1 MFRNRSHFGS
11 RVAQAV
17 CDLLILVIKLSMSE
31 AWVELLRF
39 SVATTFVSLGVL
51 GTCWGGA
58 GTGAVNFVGGSF
70 FTGMAL
76 ALGWIWRKGP
86 YLPWVSHCR

>member
-51 GTCWGGA
+51 GTFLGGA
-58 GTGAVNFVGGSF
+58 GLGARRLLDLGGAC
-70 FTGMAL
+70 GHRR
-76 ALGWIWRKGP
+76 LGHW
-86 YLPWVSHCR
+86 